1 MINEPKR
8 CDVSVRRVHMED
20 RRKNGSDSRKE
31 GGTAVSG
38 GAVLEVEAE
47 VVAADE
53 RLEAGAELRV
63 AVVLAE
69 FNRLVHGPVSVA
81 EVGREG
87 VPEMDAQAF
96 CRAGRSMIGVRLC
109 ARFAERFSL
118 LDSQPNGLSVVD
130 DTILVQ

>member
-1 MINEPKR
+1 M
-8 CDVSVRRVHMED
+8 
-20 RRKNGSDSRKE
+20 
-31 GGTAVSG
+31 
-38 GAVLEVEAE
+38 
-47 VVAADE
+47 VASDE
-53 RLEAGAELRV
+53 RLEASANLGV

-69 FNRLVHGPVSVA
+69 FNRLVHRTVAVA

-118 LDSQPNGLSVVD
+118 LDSQANGLSVVD